1 MIRRTGLIFFLSTVS
16 LILNF
21 CHPDQ
26 PKEHSQRLNPPK
38 QKLTENQRILKPL
51 LQVLEQLRSY
61 RGIDSSTIGYLIVDD
76 TEEQPYVVAEYHPN
90 QLLIPASVQKL
101 LVTGAALEILGPR
114 AGRDVSVTNLLSHN
128 GLANKLVKQIG
139 QSVFHDKSTVS
150 GCRAVIE
157 FWREKGIDMTG
168 VTLFDGSGRR
178 YDNSLTAR
186 QLVDVLYYQTLAPTF
201 GTFYSS
207 LPLAGVSGTMR
218 KMLNGTI
225 AEGKIRAKTGTLA
238 AVKSL
243 AGYVSTLSGR
253 KLIFAIIVNNY
264 TCRNSVMKKQLE
276 GVMVK
281 MTEL

>member
-1 MIRRTGLIFFLSTVS
+1 MVRRFLLIFLLSS
-16 LILNF
+16 LSLVLNF

-26 PKEHSQRLNPPK
+26 PKEASQNLNTSK
-38 QKLTENQRILKPL
+38 RKLTEDQVVLKPL
-51 LQVLEQLRSY
+51 LQALEQLRSQ
-61 RGIDSSTIGYLIVDD
+61 RGIDSSTIGYLIIDD

-101 LVTGAALEILGPR
+101 LVTGAALEILGLKAR
-114 AGRDVSVTNLLSHN
+114 HDVSVTNLLSHN
-128 GLANKLVKQIG
+128 GLANKLVRQIG
-139 QSVFHDKSTVS
+139 QSVFHDKSTLS

-157 FWREKGIDMTG
+157 FWREKGVDMTG

-186 QLVDVLYYQTLAPTF
+186 QLVDVLYYQTMAPSF

-207 LPLAGVSGTMR
+207 LPLAGISGTM
-218 KMLNGTI
+218 KQMLNGTI

-276 GVMVK
+276 GVLVK